1 LQKSIKRAHYAD
13 APRGKIMEN
22 ALTFAVK
29 DCALIT
35 IATGRKAINLAEL
48 RDNLQAVS
56 SDSIYHHFWG
66 GLLSPRFEEREFH
79 NDFAGWAR
87 HSLRE
92 PELAERLAAIDPGE
106 YQDMEMVRQE
116 IIGLIDDRLDEN
128 ENSRWMPAAR
138 EFEFLHGQ
146 LVIFDTGRRLAK
158 PADLA
163 EQLPKMSTGSIF
175 YHFID
180 ARSRV
185 PDNSDDLSFWL
196 NGYGPEHQELCA
208 RLTAIDP
215 FFSSLS
221 QIRQE
226 LAEIFIAYFKGGAA

>member
-1 LQKSIKRAHYAD
+1 
-13 APRGKIMEN
+13 MEN
-22 ALTFAVK
+22 APAFTVK

-48 RDNLQAVS
+48 RDRLGVVDIS
-56 SDSIYHHFWG
+56 SIYHHFWG
-66 GLLSPRFEEREFH
+66 GLLTPRFEEREFH

-92 PELAERLAAIDPGE
+92 PELSERLAAIDPGE
-106 YQDMEMVRQE
+106 YQDMETVRQE
-116 IIGLIDDRLDEN
+116 ILALIDDTLDES
-128 ENSRWMPAAR
+128 ETSRWMPAAR
-138 EFEFLHGQ
+138 EFEFLRGQ
-146 LVIFDTGRRLAK
+146 LVVFDTARRLQR

-163 EQLPKMSTGSIF
+163 EQIPKMSTSSIF

-185 PDNSDDLSFWL
+185 PDNGDDFSLWL
-196 NGYGPEHQELCA
+196 TGYGAEHQELRNQLA
-208 RLTAIDP
+208 AIDP

-226 LAEIFIAYFKGGAA
+226 LAELFTAYFEGGAP

>member
-1 LQKSIKRAHYAD
+1 
-13 APRGKIMEN
+13 MEN
-22 ALTFAVK
+22 ALTFTVK

-35 IATGRKAINLAEL
+35 IATGRKAINLAEF
-48 RDNLQAVS
+48 RDRLQDINIA
-56 SDSIYHHFWG
+56 SIYHHFWG
-66 GLLSPRFEEREFH
+66 GLLTPRFDEREFH

-106 YQDMEMVRQE
+106 FQDMEILRQE
-116 IIGLIDDRLDEN
+116 ILALIDDTLDES
-128 ENSRWMPAAR
+128 ETSRWMPAAR
-138 EFEFLHGQ
+138 DFEFLRGQ
-146 LVIFDTGRRLAK
+146 LVVFDTGRRLQT

-163 EQLPKMSTGSIF
+163 EQILKMSTSSIF

-180 ARSRV
+180 ARRRV
-185 PDNSDDLSFWL
+185 TDNGDDFSFWL
-196 NGYGPEHQELCA
+196 SGYGAEHHNLCVQLA
-208 RLTAIDP
+208 AIDP

-226 LAEIFIAYFKGGAA
+226 LAELFTAYFEGDTQ

>member
-1 LQKSIKRAHYAD
+1 
-13 APRGKIMEN
+13 MEN
-22 ALTFAVK
+22 ALTFTVK

-35 IATGRKAINLAEL
+35 IATGRKAINLAEF
-48 RDNLQAVS
+48 RDRLQDVNIT
-56 SDSIYHHFWG
+56 SIYHHFWG
-66 GLLSPRFEEREFH
+66 GLLTPRFEEREFH

-106 YQDMEMVRQE
+106 FQGMELIRQE
-116 IIGLIDDRLDEN
+116 ILALIDDTLDES
-128 ENSRWMPAAR
+128 ETSRWMPAAR
-138 EFEFLHGQ
+138 DFEFLRGQ
-146 LVIFDTGRRLAK
+146 LVVFDTGRRLQT

-163 EQLPKMSTGSIF
+163 EQIPKMSTSSIF

-180 ARSRV
+180 ARRRV
-185 PDNSDDLSFWL
+185 TDNGDDFSFWL
-196 NGYGPEHQELCA
+196 SGYGAEHHNLCVQLA
-208 RLTAIDP
+208 AIDP

-226 LAEIFIAYFKGGAA
+226 LAELFTAYFEGDAQ

>member
-1 LQKSIKRAHYAD
+1 M
-13 APRGKIMEN
+13 GN
-22 ALTFAVK
+22 ALTFTVK

-35 IATGRKAINLAEL
+35 IATGRKAINLAEF
-48 RDNLQAVS
+48 RDRLQ
-56 SDSIYHHFWG
+56 DINITSIYHHFWG
-66 GLLSPRFEEREFH
+66 GLLTPRFEEREFH

-92 PELAERLAAIDPGE
+92 PELAERLAAIEPGE
-106 YQDMEMVRQE
+106 VQGMETVRQE
-116 IIGLIDDRLDEN
+116 ILALIDDTLDEN
-128 ENSRWMPAAR
+128 ETSRWMPAAR
-138 EFEFLHGQ
+138 EFEFLRGQ
-146 LVIFDTGRRLAK
+146 LVVFDTGRRLQT

-163 EQLPKMSTGSIF
+163 EQIPKMSTSSIF

-185 PDNSDDLSFWL
+185 PDNGDDFSFWL
-196 NGYGPEHQELCA
+196 SGYGTEHHDLCVQLA
-208 RLTAIDP
+208 AIDP

-226 LAEIFIAYFKGGAA
+226 LAELFTAYFEGDAQ

>member
-1 LQKSIKRAHYAD
+1 MAD
-13 APRGKIMEN
+13 
-22 ALTFAVK
+22 ALTFTVK

-48 RDNLQAVS
+48 RDNLQVVS
-56 SDSIYHHFWG
+56 GDSIYHHFWG
-66 GLLSPRFEEREFH
+66 GLLAPRFEEREFH

-92 PELAERLAAIDPGE
+92 PELAERLAAVAPGE
-106 YQDMEMVRQE
+106 DHGMETVRQE
-116 IIGLIDDRLDEN
+116 ILSLIDDRLDES

-146 LVIFDTGRRLAK
+146 LVVFDTGRRLER

-163 EQLPKMSTGSIF
+163 EQIPKMSTSSIF

-180 ARSRV
+180 ARGRV
-185 PDNSDDLSFWL
+185 PDNSDDLRLWL
-196 NGYGPEHQELCA
+196 SDYGPEHQELCT

-226 LAEIFIAYFKGGAA
+226 LAELFTAYFGEGPHA

>member
-1 LQKSIKRAHYAD
+1 MKNAH
-13 APRGKIMEN
+13 I
-22 ALTFAVK
+22 FAIK

-48 RDNLQAVS
+48 RENLQDVG

-66 GLLSPRFEEREFH
+66 GLLAPRFDEREFH

-92 PELAERLAAIDPGE
+92 PELAERLAVINPAEGH
-106 YQDMEMVRQE
+106 DMEAIRQE
-116 IIGLIDDRLDEN
+116 ILDVVDDRLDES
-128 ENSRWMPAAR
+128 EISRWMPAAR
-138 EFEFLHGQ
+138 QFEFLRSQ
-146 LVIFDTGRRLAK
+146 LVIFDTHRRMEK

-163 EQLPKMSTGSIF
+163 RQIPKMSTSSIF

-180 ARSRV
+180 ARSRMQE
-185 PDNSDDLSFWL
+185 PTDDFRFWL
-196 NGYGPEHQELCA
+196 TGFGAEHEALCA
-208 RLTAIDP
+208 QLAAIDP

-226 LAEIFIAYFKGGAA
+226 LTELITTYFGGGTA

>member
-1 LQKSIKRAHYAD
+1 MNVKNAH
-13 APRGKIMEN
+13 KN
-22 ALTFAVK
+22 AHIFAIK

-48 RDNLQAVS
+48 RENLQAVGG
-56 SDSIYHHFWG
+56 DSIYHHFWG
-66 GLLSPRFEEREFH
+66 GLLAPRFDEREFH

-92 PELAERLAAIDPGE
+92 PELAERLASVNPAEG
-106 YQDMEMVRQE
+106 QDMEGIRQE
-116 IIGLIDDRLDEN
+116 ILDVVDDRLDES
-128 ENSRWMPAAR
+128 EMSRWMPAAR
-138 EFEFLHGQ
+138 QFEFLRSQ
-146 LVIFDTGRRLAK
+146 LVIFDTHRRMEK

-163 EQLPKMSTGSIF
+163 KQIPKMSTSSIF

-180 ARSRV
+180 ARSRMQEPV
-185 PDNSDDLSFWL
+185 DDFRFWL
-196 NGYGPEHQELCA
+196 SGFGAEHDILCA
-208 RLTAIDP
+208 QLAAVDP

-226 LAEIFIAYFKGGAA
+226 LAELFITYFEGGAI